1 MNGNFVP
8 VSNCAG
14 IGWPALPTGG
24 NSHVLSLLYQ
34 LQQTQWWPPEE
45 LLRHQLLQL
54 EVLAAHAYETVP
66 FYRDRLA
73 AVHGLG
79 EGGLTY
85 DAWRQIPFMRR
96 EDLQDSLNQ
105 IISTSCPKEHG
116 EILLATSSGSTG
128 KPVTVHGT
136 SLTHLFFMALNQRS
150 HIWFDS
156 DLAGKFCVLEAM
168 VRRAERK
175 VDTWAAGY
183 QSGPWRAFEITRPVA
198 EQFAW
203 LRDEAPE
210 YLLTYPSNLQ
220 ALVDHSNERGERV
233 PNLRRVWTMSELL
246 ADIPHIPSKFVEIV
260 PLSHRQGNCIP
271 YAAIRWHDF
280 GNRPAL
286 GRPLGHFSRHP
297 DTPLLSLSPRR
308 RFPRP
313 TPERVFVADHQ
324 SSSGFSGTGPSAPPP
339 QPIGT

>member
-8 VSNCAG
+8 VSDCAG
-14 IGWPALPTGG
+14 IGWPALPSGG
-24 NSHVLSLLYQ
+24 NSRILSLLYQ
-34 LQQTQWWPPEE
+34 LQQTQWWSPEE

-54 EVLAAHAYETVP
+54 EVLVAHAYETVP

-79 EGGLTY
+79 EGELTY

-96 EDLQDSLNQ
+96 EDLQDSLDQ

-116 EILLATSSGSTG
+116 QILLASSSGSTG

-136 SLTHLFFMALNQRS
+136 SLTQLFFMALNQRG

-183 QSGPWRAFEITRPVA
+183 QSGPRRAFEITRPVA

-220 ALVDHSNERGERV
+220 ARVDHSNERGERV
-233 PNLRRVWTMSELL
+233 PNLRRVWTLTASGIGRCRWRTSIPRGSL
-246 ADIPHIPSKFVEIV
+246 AIW
-260 PLSHRQGNCIP
+260 R
-271 YAAIRWHDF
+271 
-280 GNRPAL
+280 
-286 GRPLGHFSRHP
+286 FSVR
-297 DTPLLSLSPRR
+297 RR
-308 RFPRP
+308 RFI
-313 TPERVFVADHQ
+313 T
-324 SSSGFSGTGPSAPPP
+324 SSRRICCWKF
-339 QPIGT
+339 